1 MAYYENKL
9 RRKEAVGMDEL
20 VTQFIRE
27 MRLSSGI
34 NQQRVTEAWNMVS
47 GAARYTISVSYVG
60 AIVYVALNSSMA
72 RNQLFYQRDVLM
84 KKMNEYLAADALFVG
99 DPKGGMAVRNLI
111 LK

>member
-1 MAYYENKL
+1 MAYDGNRL

-34 NQQRVTEAWNMVS
+34 NQQRVSEAWSVVS
-47 GAARYTISVSYVG
+47 GASRYTISVSYVG
-60 AIVYVALNSSMA
+60 TVVYVALNSSMA
-72 RNQLFYQRDVLM
+72 RNQLYYKRDVLM
-84 KKMNEYLAADALFVG
+84 KKMNEVLAADSLFVG
-99 DPKGGMAVRNLI
+99 DPKGGPAVKNLI

>member
-1 MAYYENKL
+1 MAYENRI

-34 NQQRVTEAWNMVS
+34 NQQRVTEAWNVVS
-47 GAARYTISVSYVG
+47 GASRYTLSVSYVG

-84 KKMNEYLAADALFVG
+84 KKMNEYLAADSLFV
-99 DPKGGMAVRNLI
+99 DDSKGGPAVRNLI

>member
-1 MAYYENKL
+1 MAYENKI

-34 NQQRVTEAWNMVS
+34 NQQRVNEAWNVVS
-47 GAARYTISVSYVG
+47 GASRYTLSVSYVG

-72 RNQLFYQRDVLM
+72 RNQLFYQREVLM
-84 KKMNEYLAADALFVG
+84 KKMNEFLAADNLFVG
-99 DPKGGMAVRNLI
+99 DSKGGPAVKNLI